1 VTAGASAG
9 GRGLARRADGRRAR
23 CRFLAGCLALAV
35 ALAAAAPAGA
45 EAKRIALSCGALGVE
60 RRLCE
65 QAVAQWERRTGNE
78 VEIVTT
84 PNSSTDRLALYLQL
98 LASGAHDIDVLQIDV
113 VWTGMLASQ
122 LIDLAPWVG
131 DAPAQHFASLIE
143 NDTVDGRLV
152 ALPWWADVGVLYYR
166 KDLLARHGLSPPR
179 TWQQL
184 TETAR
189 AIQRA
194 ERAAGRRGLWGFV
207 FQGKAYEGLT
217 CNALEWIDSFGGG
230 TILGPGGGVTVDN
243 PRAVA
248 ALALAASWVGDIAP
262 PGVLNYDEEASRG
275 VFQSG
280 NAVFMRN
287 WPYAWA
293 LAQGADSPV
302 RGRVGVMPLPAGGDA
317 GGRASGTLGGWHLAV
332 SRHSRHPA
340 EAADLVAFLTGR
352 AQQKKRA
359 IEASYNPTIPAL
371 YEDPEVLAANPF
383 FGMLLE
389 PLRNAAAR
397 PSRAAGAHYNRVSSE
412 VWRAAHDVLAGQPAD
427 ERVRALA
434 GRLERL
440 EHRVRR

>member
-1 VTAGASAG
+1 MIRRVVIRRVVIRRLVAACLVL
-9 GRGLARRADGRRAR
+9 GLA
-23 CRFLAGCLALAV
+23 LS
-35 ALAAAAPAGA
+35 AAAPAGA
-45 EAKRIALSCGALGVE
+45 EAVRIAISCGALGVE

-98 LASGAHDIDVLQIDV
+98 LASGSHDIDVLQIDI
-113 VWTGMLASQ
+113 VWAGMLASQ
-122 LIDLAPWVG
+122 LIDLAPRVG
-131 DAPAQHFASLIE
+131 DAPAQHFASLVE

-166 KDLLARHGLSPPR
+166 KDLLEQHGFAPPR

-189 AIQRA
+189 AVQRA
-194 ERAAGRRGLWGFV
+194 ERATGHRGLWGFV

-230 TILGPGGGVTVDN
+230 TILGAGGEVTVDN

-248 ALALAASWVGDIAP
+248 ALALAATWVGDIAP
-262 PGVLNYDEEASRG
+262 PGVLNYDEEDSRG

-302 RGRVGVMPLPAGGDA
+302 RGRVGVIALPGGEPD
-317 GGRASGTLGGWHLAV
+317 GRRSGTLGGWHLAV
-332 SRHSRHPA
+332 SRHSRHPE

-359 IEASYNPTIPAL
+359 IEASYNPTIPSL
-371 YEDPEVLAANPF
+371 YEDPDVLAANPF
-383 FGMLLE
+383 FGALLG
-389 PLRNAAAR
+389 PLRSATAR
-397 PSRAAGAHYNRVSSE
+397 PSRVAGAHYNRVSSE
-412 VWRAAHDVLAGQPAD
+412 VWRAAHDVLAGQPPDA
-427 ERVRALA
+427 RVRELA
-434 GRLERL
+434 DRLGRIGQRM
-440 EHRVRR
+440 RR